1 MKKLITASKIWGFP
15 EIYDSI
21 LVADGKISAVGSHKE
36 LRKEGLEF
44 ESHPKSII
52 FPGFCDAHLHLR
64 WLGENL
70 TLCDLRGCTSS
81 AEFATRIEN
90 YAKSNPDEEFIF
102 GFGWDD
108 RTFNDHVKPSRNL
121 LDNFNCGKKAIL
133 TKIDGHSFLANSAF
147 LEHAGITTETPDPVG
162 GRIEKDH
169 NGQLT
174 GMLYDT
180 AYSVYAVPKIP
191 KLQDNKRRQFFNAA
205 QTHLLSLGVTSC
217 RSFGTIEDFVA
228 LANMEI
234 QKELQMRICAC
245 IPSEALAWA
254 IGLSAKTGTGNGRFW
269 TGQIKIF
276 ADGSLGSRTA
286 LVSEPYPDG
295 TFGLEVAHPNEMEL
309 MVRECHLSNL
319 GVAIHA
325 IGDVAVKKVV
335 DILSRQKYPHDTL
348 EHFQCAKPSSV
359 QNAGKNNITVVAN
372 PIHIPLD
379 INAIPVEWPKLA
391 NYSYP
396 IASLIANGAKVAFG
410 SDAPV
415 ASANPLEAIAC
426 AVTRTTP
433 FSETVL
439 NENEAISF
447 AKAVQIATLESS
459 LAIGGP
465 KRGKVEIGY
474 EADFAIVSP
483 DISGMSPW
491 DAAKSK
497 VVATYVAGERVW
509 PR

>member
-15 EIYDSI
+15 ETYDSI

-44 ESHPKSII
+44 ESYLKSII

-81 AEFATRIEN
+81 TEFASRIES
-90 YAKSNPDEEFIF
+90 YVKSNPDEEFIF

-108 RTFNDHVKPSRNL
+108 RIFNDHIKPSKRFI
-121 LDNFNCGKKAIL
+121 DGYSCGKKTIL
-133 TKIDGHSFLANSAF
+133 TKIDGHSFLVNSAF
-147 LEHAGITTETPDPVG
+147 LEHADITADTPDPIG

-169 NGQLT
+169 NNELT

-180 AYSVYAVPKIP
+180 AYSVYTVPKIP
-191 KLQDNKRRQFFNAA
+191 KLHEKKRRQFFNSA
-205 QTHLLSLGVTSC
+205 QSHLLSLGVTSC
-217 RSFGTIEDFVA
+217 RTFGTIEDFVT
-228 LANMEI
+228 LANMET

-254 IGLSAKTGTGNGRFW
+254 IGLSAKTGTGNSRFW

-286 LVSEPYPDG
+286 FVSEPYPDG
-295 TFGLEVAHPNEMEL
+295 SFGLEVTHPNDMEL
-309 MVRECHLSNL
+309 MVRECHLANL

-325 IGDVAVKKVV
+325 IGDVAVKNVV
-335 DILSRQKYPHDTL
+335 NILSRQKYPHDTL
-348 EHFQCAKPSSV
+348 EHFQCGKPQIV
-359 QNAGKNNITVVAN
+359 QTAGKNSLTVVAN
-372 PIHIPLD
+372 PVHIPLD
-379 INAIPVEWPKLA
+379 IKAIPVEWPKLA
-391 NYSYP
+391 DFSYP

-433 FSETVL
+433 TSETIL

-447 AKAVQIATLESS
+447 AKAVQIATYDSS

-465 KRGKVEIGY
+465 KRGKIEIGY
-474 EADFAIVSP
+474 EADLAIVSP
-483 DISGMSPW
+483 DISGMETW
-491 DAAKSK
+491 DAVKSK